1 LIGEANLDL
10 KPLFTDVIETEKS
23 FSLNK
28 KYYESYLKDVMP
40 KDVPLKFEDEDSFWV
55 PCKGKDEKT
64 GEIVI

>member
-1 LIGEANLDL
+1 
-10 KPLFTDVIETEKS
+10 VIETEKT

-55 PCKGKDEKT
+55 PVKGKDEKT
-64 GEIVI
+64 GEIVINGYVRLSLTVMAKD